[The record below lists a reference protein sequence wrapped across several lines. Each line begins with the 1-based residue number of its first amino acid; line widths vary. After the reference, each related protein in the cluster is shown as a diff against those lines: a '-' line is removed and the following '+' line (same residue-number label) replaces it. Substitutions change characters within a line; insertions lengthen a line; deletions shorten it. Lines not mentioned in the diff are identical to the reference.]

1 MIPQRVI
8 GIAVLVIGVVLL
20 VIGLNSSHSTVDQ
33 LSNSFTGRFTDHTM
47 WYIVGGIG
55 TGVAGLVLL
64 SGFLGKKA

>member
-1 MIPQRVI
+1 MIPQRAF
-8 GIAVLVIGVVLL
+8 GMALLVIGVVLL

-55 TGVAGLVLL
+55 TGAVGLVLL
-64 SGFLGKKA
+64 SGFLGKRA